1 MRVYRIAMLVL
12 IFSLVSSGL
21 NELSVMSAQLPE
33 SGSGVNESSISGVFE
48 ISGDDQ
54 FASVEDYKEDSAEIG
69 GISGIWKV
77 WNILTSL
84 LKNALL
90 VGSLFKQY
98 VPGQVGVVF
107 GTMVTAMAWAI
118 YAWALIQWKFKISSK
133 GMD

>member
-21 NELSVMSAQLPE
+21 NELQVISAQLPE
-33 SGSGVNESSISGVFE
+33 AGSGVNQTTVSGVFE
-48 ISGDDQ
+48 IDNDDQ
-54 FASVEDYKEDSAEIG
+54 FASIDDFKEDSADIG
-69 GISGIWKV
+69 GISGLWKV
-77 WNILTSL
+77 WKVLTSL

-90 VGSLFKQY
+90 VGTLFKQF

-107 GTMVTAMAWAI
+107 GAMITTMAWGI
-118 YAWALIQWKFKISSK
+118 YGWALIQWKFKVASK